1 MNISEQQSRNIY
13 AIFTVLFAVNVI
25 YTIWNIREQA
35 KVRELEK
42 EINQERLKMLKKK
55 SEFS

>member
-13 AIFTVLFAVNVI
+13 AIFTVLFAVNVL

-42 EINQERLKMLKKK
+42 EINEERLKMLKKRAQ
-55 SEFS
+55 